1 MSGKFLLLVLVFAA
15 ILAPAVA
22 QEQSSQNERSR
33 ILALENAW
41 NHAEENKDSVALDG
55 LLHSTLVY
63 IDYDGSIMNKSAFL
77 ASIKAPDLSPSQI
90 VNESSIANVYGDA
103 AVVTG
108 TYTEKG
114 TRKGKPYIRH
124 GRFTDAWIKENGTWY
139 CVASQSTLIQGK

>member
-1 MSGKFLLLVLVFAA
+1 MSGKLLLLVLVFAT
-15 ILAPAVA
+15 ILAPALA
-22 QEQSSQNERSR
+22 QQHSAQDERSR

-63 IDYDGSIMNKSAFL
+63 VDYDGSVMNKSEFL
-77 ASIKAPDLSPSQI
+77 ASIKAPDLHPSQI
-90 VNESSIANVYGDA
+90 INDSAVANVYGDA

-114 TRKGKPYIRH
+114 SRRGKAYVRR
-124 GRFTDAWIKENGTWY
+124 GRFTDTWIKENGTWY